1 MPTFDLFSDD
11 AKDVKEL
18 RVLQGRVEAVLAY
31 INKKG
36 VIADV
41 ALIATML
48 SAPQPTNEEE

>member
-1 MPTFDLFSDD
+1 MPTLDLFSDD

-36 VIADV
+36 VVADI

-48 SAPQPTNEEE
+48 SAPRPTDEEE